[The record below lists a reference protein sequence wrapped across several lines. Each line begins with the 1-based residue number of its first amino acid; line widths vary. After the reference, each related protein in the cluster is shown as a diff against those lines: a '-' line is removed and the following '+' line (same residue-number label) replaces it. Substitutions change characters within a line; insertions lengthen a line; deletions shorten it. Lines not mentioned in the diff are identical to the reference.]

1 MIIAERVRLT
11 FTAPLRWRHANRVCC
26 LPMFINSS
34 AATRA
39 KPQSGTRSAIRVVLL
54 ICLVPSPVRE
64 RVSQIGSVFGNFAIY
79 ASRP

>member
-1 MIIAERVRLT
+1 
-11 FTAPLRWRHANRVCC
+11 
-26 LPMFINSS
+26 
-34 AATRA
+34 
-39 KPQSGTRSAIRVVLL
+39 LL